1 MFFFFLGGWSI
12 LIMIFMRWGLGD
24 VDVKQ
29 RFLGPFLCDR
39 LVLLMLLVTG

>member
-1 MFFFFLGGWSI
+1 MFFFFGW
-12 LIMIFMRWGLGD
+12 LVNLDNDFYEMGFGD

-29 RFLGPFLCDR
+29 RFLGPFLCNR